1 MKKVGILT
9 LGCRVNQYESD
20 AIAELIEMKGFE
32 IAPFDSDCDLYIIN
46 TCTVTAESDSK
57 SRKAIRRA
65 FRQREK
71 SGAKVAVIGCF
82 SQGAKEN
89 CEELE
94 KADFVSG
101 NRNKK
106 DIVKYLDKVLEGQK
120 FDLRQSLAG
129 AEYEN
134 LSINSC
140 KYVKAY
146 VKIEDGCNNFCS
158 YCYVPFVRG
167 RVRSRCESDI
177 LSEVSRLK
185 EKGYR
190 EIILTGIETSSYGED
205 LNLDE
210 PLITLVEKIQKETPI
225 ERLRFGSLHP
235 SFFTKERV
243 ERLASCGVMPHF
255 HLSVQSAS
263 SRVLSLMK
271 RGYDSDCLYN
281 SVELIRKAFPDANLS
296 CDMICGFPEEDESD
310 FEESLEF
317 IKNARILHTHIFPYS
332 RREGTVA
339 SKMKEVHNAE
349 LYRRSRVIQ
358 NLADE
363 VHKSVFE
370 ENIGKEYNVLLEFF
384 KSGKAQGYTENFI
397 NLSFDIRD
405 AKKGDIVKVKITPD
419 MDKSLQIDNEKQK
432 KV

>member
-20 AIAELIEMKGFE
+20 AIAELITDKGYE
-32 IAPFDSDCDLYIIN
+32 IADFDSECDLYIIN

-65 FRQREK
+65 FREREK

-82 SQGAKEN
+82 AQGAREKF
-89 CEELE
+89 EELE
-94 KADFVSG
+94 TADFVSG

-106 DIVKYLDKVLEGQK
+106 DVVNCLDRLMRGEK
-120 FDLRQSLAG
+120 FDLRQSLVG

-158 YCYVPFVRG
+158 YCYVPFARG
-167 RVRSRCESDI
+167 RVRSRSENDI
-177 LSEVSRLK
+177 VSEVSRLK

-205 LNLDE
+205 FSLNE
-210 PLITLVEKIQKETPI
+210 PLVSLVERIQKETPI

-235 SFFTKERV
+235 SFFTEERV
-243 ERLASCGVMPHF
+243 ERLSLCGVMPHF

-271 RGYDSDCLYN
+271 RNYDSDSLYKAT
-281 SVELIRKAFPDANLS
+281 ELIKKAFPTANLS
-296 CDMICGFPEEDESD
+296 CDMICGFPEERESD
-310 FEESLEF
+310 FEESVEF
-317 IKNARILHTHIFPYS
+317 IKKAKILHTHIFPYS
-332 RREGTVA
+332 VREGTA
-339 SKMKEVHNAE
+339 AAKMKQVRNDEI
-349 LYRRSRVIQ
+349 YRRSRAMQ
-358 NLADE
+358 KAADE
-363 VHKSVFE
+363 VHKEVFL
-370 ENIGKEYNVLLEFF
+370 ENVGKEFNVLLEFF
-384 KSGKAQGYTENFI
+384 KGEKALGYTENFI
-397 NLSFDIRD
+397 NLSFDKPQNS
-405 AKKGDIVKVKITPD
+405 KKGDVLKIRISPD
-419 MDKSLQIDNEKQK
+419 MDKKFTN
-432 KV
+432 